1 MHWAVQLGL
10 ALYGLNLGVGVAARF
25 AGARFG
31 LWHHVLY
38 ALVATSALL
47 ATVLAYHPAL
57 LLTVA
62 ALATIPMPSARS
74 AWHPTLALL
83 GFSGYLLAAF
93 V

>member
-1 MHWAVQLGL
+1 VHWAFQLGL
-10 ALYGLNLGVGVAARF
+10 ALYGLNLCVGAAARF

-31 LWHHVLY
+31 VWHHVLY
-38 ALVATSALL
+38 AAVAGSALL

-62 ALATIPMPSARS
+62 ALAVIPVPSARS
-74 AWHPTLALL
+74 GWHPALALV